1 MKIKSSLA
9 LGAVALAAPLLT
21 SCLGDGDDNREQTL
35 VYNIVNLVT
44 PSDADVKP
52 YMSTGTYSFYL
63 KGSNLTVSTADLM
76 LGTSKSSFVTGET
89 PYTQTVSALGTVIS
103 FNGCSGNVNQ
113 DSSLPLN
120 NFSGRITSAVYY
132 ISTVVPG
139 ITGIATPTPI
149 PVLKYNIGNEYT
161 VRTFCRDAYY
171 AGTTTTH
178 YTDKDGNAGSFEN
191 KEIVYR
197 AVINVEKMTADVV
210 IYNAQFAPQQPQ
222 KITAMV
228 LKALPVETMA
238 NGYRITGEDII
249 PEVVEGA
256 ATTPNPNYPFK
267 KFSMTT
273 TSDNLDQ
280 VAMEFNVGDRY
291 HGMFS
296 GVYCLF

>member
-44 PSDADVKP
+44 PSDAAVKP

-63 KGSNLTVSTADLM
+63 KGNNLTVSTADLM

-120 NFSGRITSAVYY
+120 NFSGRITSAAYY
-132 ISTVVPG
+132 ISTAVPG
-139 ITGIATPTPI
+139 ITGIATPTPV

-161 VRTFCRDAYY
+161 VRTFCRDSYY

-191 KEIVYR
+191 KDIVYR
-197 AVINVEKMTADVV
+197 AVIDVEKMTADVV

-222 KITAMV
+222 KITAMI

-249 PEVVEGA
+249 PKVVEGA
-256 ATTPNPNYPFK
+256 ATTPNPKYPFK

>member
-1 MKIKSSLA
+1 M
-9 LGAVALAAPLLT
+9 
-21 SCLGDGDDNREQTL
+21 
-35 VYNIVNLVT
+35 
-44 PSDADVKP
+44 
-52 YMSTGTYSFYL
+52 
-63 KGSNLTVSTADLM
+63 
-76 LGTSKSSFVTGET
+76 
-89 PYTQTVSALGTVIS
+89 
-103 FNGCSGNVNQ
+103 
-113 DSSLPLN
+113 
-120 NFSGRITSAVYY
+120 
-132 ISTVVPG
+132 PG
-139 ITGIATPTPI
+139 ITGIATPTPV

-291 HGMFS
+291 HGLFS